1 MIEILLQNFLNLFLV
16 NILSEFSIGSQSII
30 FFAIPVFIIV
40 FLIAIFAASFNK
52 KSLPHSPNQ
61 TNKTGLDKQ
70 EIHRQITNFIQTS
83 LKETI
88 SKSVPYK
95 KYFTFTIILTFSLT
109 FSIFAIIPFSDNTY
123 AARLNTGLL
132 FILALLSLN
141 IIGII
146 ILGLLSTET
155 INLYNSIKSIAQLM
169 TCQITLIT
177 TMLIIAAIS
186 GSLDLREIINNQ
198 TGYYFRFLPKWFLF
212 YSPFTFAGFL
222 IYFASTIL
230 IVQNLNYGSA
240 SYKENILK
248 NSNSELTIFQ
258 QKIFHVLKYMVVF
271 ILLLLNVITYLGG
284 WLSPFD
290 EINLMTGSLWEFFWL
305 LIKTALL
312 FFLLIW
318 LNSSIPNLSGEQ
330 IFRINYKFLFPM
342 ALILFIGTGL
352 LVVT

>member
-1 MIEILLQNFLNLFLV
+1 VIEILLQNFLNFSIV
-16 NILSEFSIGSQSII
+16 NIISEFNIGVQSILY
-30 FFAIPVFIIV
+30 FAIPIFIIV
-40 FLIAIFAASFNK
+40 FIIAILAASFNK
-52 KSLPHSPNQ
+52 KLLPHSLNQ
-61 TNKTGLDKQ
+61 TSKTGLDKQ
-70 EIHRQITNFIQTS
+70 GILRPISNFIKTS

-88 SKSVPYK
+88 SRSVQYK

-109 FSIFAIIPFSDNTY
+109 FSILAIIPFTDNTN

-155 INLYNSIKSIAQLM
+155 INLYNSIKSIARLM

-198 TGYYFRFLPKWFLF
+198 TGYYFSFLPKWFLF
-212 YSPFTFAGFL
+212 HSPFTFVGFL
-222 IYFASTIL
+222 IYLASTVLIMQIL
-230 IVQNLNYGSA
+230 NLDNAPFKG
-240 SYKENILK
+240 NILK
-248 NSNSELTIFQ
+248 IFNLELMGFE
-258 QKIFHVLKYMVVF
+258 QKIFYITKYIV
-271 ILLLLNVITYLGG
+271 ILVILLLNVITYLGG

-290 EINLMTGSLWEFFWL
+290 EINLMTWSLWEFFWL

-312 FFLLIW
+312 FFLVIW
-318 LNSSIPNLSGEQ
+318 LNLSIPNLSDEQ
-330 IFRINYKFLFPM
+330 IFRINYKFLLPM
-342 ALILFIGTGL
+342 ALISFIGTGL
-352 LVVT
+352 FLVI